1 MSFVNRPMHII
12 RGLSKAVKGLKDK
25 VLSLATA
32 KKNAEQT
39 EHNEQRG
46 NGHSWGSTR
55 SCRNSFSW
63 IKMNKARKK
72 KARKVAH
79 NSKIVNAGGKKR
91 V

>member
-12 RGLSKAVKGLKDK
+12 KGLTKAVKGLKDR

-32 KKNAEQT
+32 KKNSESI
-39 EHNEQRG
+39 EKNEPRHG
-46 NGHSWGSTR
+46 GGWS
-55 SCRNSFSW
+55 NSFASRDVTW
-63 IKMNKARKK
+63 GRKNLARKK